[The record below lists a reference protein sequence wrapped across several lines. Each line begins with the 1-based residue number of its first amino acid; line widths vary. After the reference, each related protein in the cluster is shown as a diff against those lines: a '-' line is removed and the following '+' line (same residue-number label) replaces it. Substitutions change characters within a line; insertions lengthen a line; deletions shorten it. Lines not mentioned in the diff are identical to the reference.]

1 MAVVVKLGGSLAE
14 AGTLDAWLATVLD
27 HGGGRAVIVPGG
39 GVFADAVRAAQ
50 QRERFSDRAAH
61 RMAVLAMEQYAWLLH
76 DRAPALAPCAGMAPM
91 RAALA
96 AGRVALWLPFAVVS
110 ADPAIAESWDVTSDS
125 LAAWLAA
132 RLDAAALVL
141 IKSAPVPPSATTPA
155 ELGAQGLV
163 DAAFPGFAAAAR
175 CPVICCGP
183 GETARLAAALAL
195 G

>member
-1 MAVVVKLGGSLAE
+1 MPVAVKLGGSLAE
-14 AGTLDAWLATVLD
+14 AGTLDAWLAALLR
-27 HGGGRAVIVPGG
+27 HGKGRAVVVPGG

-61 RMAVLAMEQYAWLLH
+61 RMAVLAMEQYACLLL
-76 DRAPALAPCAGMAPM
+76 DRAPALVPCAAIAEM
-91 RAALA
+91 RKALA
-96 AGRVALWLPFAVVS
+96 AGGVALWLPFAMVS
-110 ADPAIAESWDVTSDS
+110 GDPAIAESWDVTSDS
-125 LAAWLAA
+125 LTAWLAA
-132 RLDAAALVL
+132 QLEAAALVL
-141 IKSAPVPPSATTPA
+141 VKSAPVPRTAATPEMLA
-155 ELGAQGLV
+155 ADGLV